1 VAREAEDEK
10 RSKLGGER
18 PRRPPP
24 LRMDAR
30 LVEVPWDL
38 AQDEI
43 GVQVTDFIATT
54 AKVVLRVVKDEIA
67 RQVAERPKDRPRV
80 LLPGAQDEIRA
91 ASP

>member
-1 VAREAEDEK
+1 
-10 RSKLGGER
+10 
-18 PRRPPP
+18 
-24 LRMDAR
+24 MDAC

-54 AKVVLRVVKDEIA
+54 ARVVLRVVKDEIA
-67 RQVAERPKDRPRV
+67 RQVAERPKDRPKV
-80 LLPGAQDEIRA
+80 PLPGAQDEIRA